1 VLGHF
6 IEEEGVPTAGISLVR
21 MHTEIIKPPRALWVP
36 FELGRPLGPPDNAD
50 FQRRVLLAL
59 MSMFEAPDG
68 PRLED
73 FPEDEPETTDETYV
87 LACPVDFTQTTV
99 EPGETDQLKAS
110 FHREMTAM
118 RPWYDMA
125 VARRQR
131 TTVGVSG
138 IDVDKL
144 GDFIYAFM
152 GGTEPDNPRDDLPLA
167 YTLKFAVEDLQSYYI
182 EGVTAQPGQGSVS
195 SKVLTEWFWRETVA
209 GKVLLALK
217 KVCEASKDDAMSQ
230 MGGHFLVPMEVVRR
244 QESSPDNH

>member
-1 VLGHF
+1 MGVLGHF
-6 IEEEGVPTAGISLVR
+6 IEEEGVPTAGISLIR

-36 FELGRPLGPPDNAD
+36 FELGRPLGPPDSAA
-50 FQRRVLLAL
+50 FQRQVLLAL
-59 MSMFEAPDG
+59 MGMLEAPDG

-73 FPEDEPETTDETYV
+73 FPEDEPETSDEISV

-99 EPGETDQLKAS
+99 DTGETDQLKAA

-138 IDVDKL
+138 IDLDGL
-144 GDFIYAFM
+144 CDFIYAFIE
-152 GGTEPDNPRDDLPLA
+152 GTEPDNPRDEIPLA
-167 YTLKFAVEDLQSYYI
+167 YILKFAVEDLQSYYI
-182 EGVTAQPGQGSVS
+182 EGVTAQPGQESASG
-195 SKVLTEWFWRETVA
+195 KVLKDWLWRETVA

-217 KVCEASKDDAMSQ
+217 KVCEASKDQGMSQ
-230 MGGHFLVPMEVVRR
+230 MGAHFLIPMEVVRR
-244 QESSPDNH
+244 QEK